1 MKPFYLYLCITIKKT
16 NTIMKKVKKN
26 TLTLVD
32 LKDVKIKM
40 ALKKAR
46 LSLREQALAYSKNK

>member
-1 MKPFYLYLCITIKKT
+1 
-16 NTIMKKVKKN
+16 MKKVKKN